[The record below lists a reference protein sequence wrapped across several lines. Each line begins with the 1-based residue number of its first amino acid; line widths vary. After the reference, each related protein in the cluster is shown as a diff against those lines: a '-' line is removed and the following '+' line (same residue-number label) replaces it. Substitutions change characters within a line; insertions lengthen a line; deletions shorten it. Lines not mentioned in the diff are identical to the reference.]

1 MHRLTFITSF
11 MLLFGPLVAAQE
23 PEEFVIHR
31 GLGDSIASAQQTE
44 FMQMLL
50 VILKKGAMM
59 DGDDGWFKPGQSRYN
74 WKWLAAQLDANKD
87 GKITRKEFGGP
98 ADLFDRLD
106 RDRNGTLTEADFDW
120 SESSPYWRQFSQ
132 ANQWVRQVGDNGKLT
147 RDQWLKLFDK
157 YSQKKDY
164 LNADDVR
171 AMLNPPRPPGAG
183 GGPPKLPSKT
193 ILLKGLA
200 TGELGSASEG
210 PKLGQRAPDFT
221 LVTHDGRR
229 TITLSKFK
237 NRKPVVLVFGSFT

>member
-1 MHRLTFITSF
+1 MHRLALIIPFILF
-11 MLLFGPLVAAQE
+11 FGPPVAAQE
-23 PEEFVIHR
+23 REQFVIHH
-31 GLGDSIASAQQTE
+31 GVGDSMANAQQTE

-59 DGDDGWFKPGQSRYN
+59 DGDDGWFKPGQSRYSWN
-74 WKWLAAQLDANKD
+74 RLAAQFDADKN
-87 GKITRKEFGGP
+87 GKISRKEFGGP

-106 RDRNGTLTEADFDW
+106 RDRDGTLAESDFDW

-132 ANQWVRQVGDNGKLT
+132 ANMWLRQVGDNGKLT
-147 RDQWLKLFDK
+147 REQWLKLFDK
-157 YSQKKDY
+157 FSQSKDY
-164 LNADDVR
+164 LTADDVR
-171 AMLNPPRPPGAG
+171 ALLNPPRPPGG
-183 GGPPKLPSKT
+183 GMGKMPTKAT
-193 ILLKGLA
+193 LLKGLA

-229 TITLSKFK
+229 TVTLSKFK